1 MQLFGW
7 TLHSCWMLLTVISVC
22 CCVDIGSSTEINE
35 EVMEEQPWIWNDFKL
50 AGAARK
56 FHSILDDEDN
66 DNIVAISDR
75 AAVPRAWKKKG
86 KPNIF
91 ATASS
96 FRENQQQEPE
106 EKQQQQQQQQRG
118 SPSGSV
124 DSPNDDYVYEDRPLM
139 NPLMADESGQYYGK
153 LTTDIVKRSQL
164 PSFNPLNDGKRRQ
177 KQQQQQRNSM
187 TPQQTLSSSS
197 SSSTGVDDSI
207 ASQEQQSSLSAIGR
221 DSAEPRVLPLLGFHS
236 AVNKINRQKE
246 SFLKK
251 ILRQA
256 VNEEEP
262 KLHAE
267 MYCTGLTTSGPVS
280 FAVLAADRR
289 AGKPKDGGKTT
300 TTKKDFAK
308 ISKKYR

>member
-1 MQLFGW
+1 
-7 TLHSCWMLLTVISVC
+7 
-22 CCVDIGSSTEINE
+22 
-35 EVMEEQPWIWNDFKL
+35 MEEQPWIWNDFKL

-91 ATASS
+91 ATASN

-106 EKQQQQQQQQRG
+106 EKQQQQQQRG

-164 PSFNPLNDGKRRQ
+164 PSFNPLNGGKRRQ

-256 VNEEEP
+256 GRFIYRIFFFCFFVLFMATHFYRQFYNSFVFFSLSLYIARRQSMKRSP
-262 KLHAE
+262 NCMRKCIAQGLLHPAQ
-267 MYCTGLTTSGPVS
+267 CHSLC
-280 FAVLAADRR
+280 
-289 AGKPKDGGKTT
+289 
-300 TTKKDFAK
+300 
-308 ISKKYR
+308 